1 LATVSNRGRLPTIDP
16 IATSFD
22 VLVLCTGNICRSP
35 MAEALLR
42 DRLRSRGIEATV
54 SSAGITFDGRAATNE
69 AIRAAS
75 QYGLDISSH
84 RSRLMNAEMV
94 LGADLVIGMER
105 LHAREAIVLGDS
117 LLARCFTLKELVRRG
132 EAVGGR
138 QQDEAINEWLSR
150 ANAGRRPLE
159 LLGESEDDDVA
170 DPYLGSPRIYA
181 SCIAEI
187 DDLVERLV
195 NLMWPLAN
203 EKEGAA

>member
-1 LATVSNRGRLPTIDP
+1 MAPAYNRP
-16 IATSFD
+16 IAASFD

-42 DRLRSRGIEATV
+42 ERLRARGITATV
-54 SSAGITFDGRAATNE
+54 SSAGITFDGRAATDE

-75 QYGLDISSH
+75 TYGVDISEH
-84 RSRLMNAEMV
+84 RSRLMDAAMV
-94 LGADLVIGMER
+94 HRANLVIGMER

-117 LLARCFTLKELVRRG
+117 LLPRCYTLKELVRRG
-132 EAVGGR
+132 EAVGAR
-138 QQDEAINEWLSR
+138 RQDESIEAWLSR
-150 ANAGRRPLE
+150 ANAGRRPME

-170 DPYLGSPRIYA
+170 DPYLGSPKVYA
-181 SCIAEI
+181 ACIAEI

-195 NLMWPLAN
+195 NLMWPVAS